1 MEKHFDLIVDKL
13 YTEAEKGYKS
23 SKDIAFLREIKIL
36 RNPENDFEVVRESF
50 HKKYKGMHNVIISY
64 ANAYKDGIPLIV
76 LAYISGEINFYPT
89 AFIDTFAKELF
100 VIAEKALRKKK

>member
-1 MEKHFDLIVDKL
+1 
-13 YTEAEKGYKS
+13 
-23 SKDIAFLREIKIL
+23 
-36 RNPENDFEVVRESF
+36 
-50 HKKYKGMHNVIISY
+50 MHNVIISY